1 MKTKQVKE
9 ADDPLIELFRT
20 VEDGLAIAGSKSKS
34 ELGLS
39 LDTAELEL
47 NLAIKTKADGGL
59 QVEALG
65 INASAKVELK
75 SRHTYKLKLRRSVE
89 EFNMGSP
96 TAQELAETILALAT
110 ATQSIASRASNFIVD
125 EAVVTVDISQTK
137 EGTLKIFGGGGS
149 GAESLYRIT
158 LTFTKRQR

>member
-1 MKTKQVKE
+1 MESKQMKE
-9 ADDPLIELFRT
+9 SDEPLIELFRT

-34 ELGLS
+34 EWGLS

-47 NLAIKTKADGGL
+47 NLATKTKAGGGL

-75 SRHTYKLKLRRSVE
+75 SIHKYKLKLRRSVE

-96 TAQELAETILALAT
+96 SAQELAETILALAR
-110 ATQSIASRASNFIVD
+110 ATQSIASRAKNFSVD

-137 EGTLKIFGGGGS
+137 EGTLQVFGGGGG